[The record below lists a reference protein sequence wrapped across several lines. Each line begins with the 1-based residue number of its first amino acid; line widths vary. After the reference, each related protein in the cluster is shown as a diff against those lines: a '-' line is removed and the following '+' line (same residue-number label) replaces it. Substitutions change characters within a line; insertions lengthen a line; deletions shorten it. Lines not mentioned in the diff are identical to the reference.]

1 MSTHNT
7 QSLAPLIEEGER
19 VLKEAIKCFALKTTP
34 ESITVT
40 IQSKGRKNA
49 VGWYWAGRW
58 FQKKGSEAK
67 AKTGKGSVVYNEINM
82 SAEHLVDHDMGE
94 LLLHELAH
102 AENNTNGVKDCSGR
116 VHNKHFKSMAEHLG
130 LEVKPRD
137 KSVGYGY
144 TDLAQAGKDF
154 LKKIAF
160 KHELFTSYR
169 PPQKGKAATGGR
181 LLKLECGGCGYVI
194 RSTQKW
200 IDTGTPT
207 CVCGEEFCVA

>member
-1 MSTHNT
+1 MNKH
-7 QSLAPLIEEGER
+7 QSLAPLIEEAER
-19 VLKEAIKCFALKTTP
+19 TLKEAIKFFALKTTP

-40 IQSKGRKNA
+40 IQTKGRRNA
-49 VGWYWAGRW
+49 VGWFWSGRW
-58 FQKKGSEAK
+58 KEAKGSSTK
-67 AKTGKGSVVYNEINM
+67 AKTGKGISEFNEINM

-102 AENNTNGVKDCSGR
+102 AENNTSGVKDCSGR
-116 VHNKHFKSMAEHLG
+116 VHNKHFKSMAERLG

-154 LKKIAF
+154 LKKISF
-160 KHELFTSYR
+160 KRELFTSYR

-207 CVCGEEFCVA
+207 CTCGEEFEVA